1 MIPVILALAIG
12 VAFYIALERAH
23 RPKRQRIRRFRFMT
37 NKPEANHYYTVLP
50 VDGGMDCG
58 VAYATTLWEVLSVN
72 ETHVLMR
79 DVSTATKAAA
89 YQVLTF
95 SGWVRQETPECA
107 AREPVLVQLDKF
119 RWSQADEMAKVAA
132 SEFIDSPVAKLFSGV
147 TV

>member
-1 MIPVILALAIG
+1 
-12 VAFYIALERAH
+12 
-23 RPKRQRIRRFRFMT
+23 MT

-79 DVSTATKAAA
+79 DVSTAPPKST
-89 YQVLTF
+89 YQVLTL
-95 SGWVRQETPECA
+95 SGYWVKQELPDGA

-119 RWSQADEMAKVAA
+119 RWSPADEMAKVAA

-147 TV
+147 AA